1 MLSLSV
7 VIDGPP
13 RLVMIASGYFLLQ
26 SRLLLSPAGHS
37 CYYIS
42 TSANKTRNPLQSCVL
57 SVTIHF
63 ICSSLAKQKVEFKKK

>member
-26 SRLLLSPAGHS
+26 SRLLLSPAGRL

-42 TSANKTRNPLQSCVL
+42 TSANKTRNPPVMRIISYHSFHMFVI
-57 SVTIHF
+57 SK
-63 ICSSLAKQKVEFKKK
+63 AEG